1 MSEPNLTATA
11 ELIALGVPEAP
22 RRLPNL
28 NRAPFEIRA
37 LKSGFLTALT
47 WIAALLA
54 SVPLFSV
61 IYRLAIEGGSRLD
74 WEALTHCHPPPL
86 SRGAVSATPLSA
98 RWLWS
103 ASPR

>member
-37 LKSGFLTALT
+37 LKSGFPVSYTHLDVYKRQHQRK
-47 WIAALLA
+47 IDFLLQG
-54 SVPLFSV
+54 L
-61 IYRLAIEGGSRLD
+61 
-74 WEALTHCHPPPL
+74 
-86 SRGAVSATPLSA
+86 
-98 RWLWS
+98 
-103 ASPR
+103 